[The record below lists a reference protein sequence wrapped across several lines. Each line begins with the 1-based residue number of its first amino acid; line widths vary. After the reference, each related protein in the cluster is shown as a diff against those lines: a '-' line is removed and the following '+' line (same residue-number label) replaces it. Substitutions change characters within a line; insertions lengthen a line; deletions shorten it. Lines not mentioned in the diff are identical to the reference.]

1 MFKSFSHKL
10 YATKSRNNYRN
21 ESKEINELCADCGYP
36 YGAHFGLICPT
47 DPRLK
52 ENRDAK
58 QYIATIV
65 PYRPEKKVRKD
76 ILKYRAFKKF
86 LYDNDALFE
95 FEKNIKRNAFIPQ
108 YRNILSIVRVKK
120 ADDYVNCFPWSGVWT
135 ILIDGF
141 WADISVNWMKAIRK
155 DPYLKELF
163 HEDII

>member
-21 ESKEINELCADCGYP
+21 ESKEMNELCADCGYP

-47 DPRLK
+47 DSVLK

-76 ILKYRAFKKF
+76 ILRYRAFKKF

-95 FEKNIKRNAFIPQ
+95 FEANIRRIGFHEDQRTILNIVRKRHPISYINSFDWDGSRTIQ
-108 YRNILSIVRVKK
+108 SKEKWIDLSITW
-120 ADDYVNCFPWSGVWT
+120 DDLLSEEP
-135 ILIDGF
+135 
-141 WADISVNWMKAIRK
+141 
-155 DPYLKELF
+155 LKSLF
-163 HEDII
+163 HEDTI